1 MTIPRFLDHF
11 QVNYPVGLVICFPL
25 RTVICCC
32 LTYLP
37 WYFAYNI
44 CFTCSPVVE
53 KLVQSASNK
62 YYILVYSPA
71 LCKKKKKIAKIFS
84 VVWIMHII
92 NIGNKRV
99 EWGNQEI
106 RQWKVIERIYYFLRR
121 LKFVLQHMSGDS
133 QQPKIPV
140 PRHLVN
146 LSGLQGHPN
155 IYDTHN
161 TQLHKHT
168 CTENKNKVFKTNQ
181 DTEQNGKTEQK
192 H

>member
-1 MTIPRFLDHF
+1 
-11 QVNYPVGLVICFPL
+11 
-25 RTVICCC
+25 
-32 LTYLP
+32 
-37 WYFAYNI
+37 
-44 CFTCSPVVE
+44 
-53 KLVQSASNK
+53 
-62 YYILVYSPA
+62 
-71 LCKKKKKIAKIFS
+71 
-84 VVWIMHII
+84 
-92 NIGNKRV
+92 
-99 EWGNQEI
+99 
-106 RQWKVIERIYYFLRR
+106 
-121 LKFVLQHMSGDS
+121 MSGDS

-155 IYDTHN
+155 IYGTHN